1 MGAVHQDLEE
11 KERMWVIRLSQGLS
25 AGVCILKIRA
35 RAEKHEADVGF
46 FCMFWVALKRVSVD
60 LSEER
65 VGFGASTD
73 HS

>member
-35 RAEKHEADVGF
+35 RAEKHEAGVGF
-46 FCMFWVALKRVSVD
+46 AYVLGS
-60 LSEER
+60 SEKSFG
-65 VGFGASTD
+65 GFVRGACGVWSFN
-73 HS
+73 